1 MAGQGCIA
9 GTYDE
14 RRRSA
19 GKHPAW
25 RRHVMPSRP
34 LHFRS
39 RIHIQ
44 GIKPYVLIAPRQA
57 LRLRRQGRGPIP
69 VRVQLN
75 GKLQIR
81 WRINL
86 MPPGDGSFTCT
97 RRKRSVSRPTLTVCD
112 LVQVRVELD
121 REYKGGPMHPMPR
134 WFSLRSGANSRTSAT
149 WRRLSPSRQKEILR
163 YFAGL
168 KSAAARARNADRALE
183 VLAGR
188 RARFMD
194 E

>member
-1 MAGQGCIA
+1 
-9 GTYDE
+9 
-14 RRRSA
+14 
-19 GKHPAW
+19 
-25 RRHVMPSRP
+25 MPSRP

-39 RIHIQ
+39 KIHIQ
-44 GIKPYVLIAPRQA
+44 GINPYVLIEPRQA
-57 LRLRRQGRGPIP
+57 LRLRRKGRGPIP

-75 GKLQIR
+75 GKPQIP

-86 MPPGDGSFTCT
+86 MPRRDGSFYLYLAETV
-97 RRKRSVSRPTLTVCD
+97 RKASNTDVGD
-112 LVQVRVELD
+112 LVRVRVEFD
-121 REYKGGPMHPMPR
+121 PEYKGGPMHPMPR
-134 WFSLRSGANSRTSAT
+134 WFSVRLGANSGASAT

-188 RARFMD
+188 RARFMAR
-194 E
+194 EWNSEPSEQTRRGQR

>member
-1 MAGQGCIA
+1 
-9 GTYDE
+9 
-14 RRRSA
+14 
-19 GKHPAW
+19 
-25 RRHVMPSRP
+25 MPSRP

-86 MPPGDGSFTCT
+86 VPRGDGSFTCT
-97 RRKRSVSRPTLTVCD
+97 RRKRSVRPPTLTVCD
-112 LVQVRVELD
+112 LVRVRVELD
-121 REYKGGPMHPMPR
+121 REYKGGPMHPMLR

-149 WRRLSPSRQKEILR
+149 WRRLSPSRQKEMLR

-168 KSAAARARNADRALE
+168 KSAAAVPAMPIE
-183 VLAGR
+183 HSQVLAGR